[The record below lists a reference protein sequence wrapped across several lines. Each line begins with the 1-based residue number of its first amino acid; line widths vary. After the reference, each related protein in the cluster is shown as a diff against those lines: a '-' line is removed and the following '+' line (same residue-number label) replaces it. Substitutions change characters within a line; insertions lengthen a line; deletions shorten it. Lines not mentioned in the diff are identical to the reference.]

1 MADALRSRASASIA
15 RQFRRPCRLLPLPA
29 SGVLMFLVLVPGVAR
44 ASGTL
49 NYVSLG
55 DSYTAGPLIPD
66 ATGNP
71 LGCLRST
78 SNYPSDVAAAIG
90 ATSFTDMSCSGATS
104 SDLTESQSVT
114 LGTNP
119 PQLSGLSAGT
129 NVVTLGMGGND
140 IGFSSIAEECAT
152 LSVSNPFGSPCKNH
166 YTSGGVD
173 QLAAAISADAPVIAA
188 DIREIHAAAPNARI
202 FVVGYPDILPNTGYG
217 CFPLEPLA
225 FGDVPY
231 LRGVEKE
238 LNQMLATAAAASSAT
253 YVDTYTPTI
262 GHDICQTAKG
272 SEWIEGLIPVKA
284 AAPFHPNV
292 HGEAAMATAV
302 EAAISG

>member
-15 RQFRRPCRLLPLPA
+15 RQFRRPCRLLPLAA
-29 SGVLMFLVLVPGVAR
+29 SGVLMVLVLVPGVAR

-104 SDLTESQSVT
+104 SDLTKSQSVT

-119 PQLSGLSAGT
+119 P
-129 NVVTLGMGGND
+129 
-140 IGFSSIAEECAT
+140 
-152 LSVSNPFGSPCKNH
+152 
-166 YTSGGVD
+166 
-173 QLAAAISADAPVIAA
+173 
-188 DIREIHAAAPNARI
+188 
-202 FVVGYPDILPNTGYG
+202 
-217 CFPLEPLA
+217 
-225 FGDVPY
+225 
-231 LRGVEKE
+231 
-238 LNQMLATAAAASSAT
+238 
-253 YVDTYTPTI
+253 
-262 GHDICQTAKG
+262 
-272 SEWIEGLIPVKA
+272 
-284 AAPFHPNV
+284 
-292 HGEAAMATAV
+292 
-302 EAAISG
+302 